1 MASCTSLAATKGKT
15 MDNKSKELRVG
26 YVRVSSVDQ
35 NTDRQLDGLELDR
48 VYVDRASGKDTAR
61 PELQRLLNDAELL
74 GALNA
79 TVYVHSMDR
88 LARSLADLLGLVKT
102 LTSKGLKVKFI
113 KEGQLFTGEDDP
125 MANLMLSMLGAVAEF
140 ERALIRERQREGIAK
155 AQAKGV
161 YKGRGAKLDAAQ
173 VEALKARVE
182 SRKVGESME
191 LIAKEFNISR
201 QTLYSYINS

>member
-1 MASCTSLAATKGKT
+1 